1 MAEDMEQRRLDGL
14 FFAARFRRRK
24 WRSHWWTSKSSLVGG
39 GEISENG
46 GGTGGFKH
54 GGLLVAAENGER
66 SGGAGGAVV
75 QGAAQRREQL
85 ETKKFSMGGFR
96 GSDHQ
101 PTAAAW
107 WCWTAGLKTKVPKR
121 KDFGAEGAEGDTAH
135 ALAPAR
141 VSRFFS
147 RNNFAVWS
155 RKAKRRNIFPKIAV
169 K

>member
-1 MAEDMEQRRLDGL
+1 MASLMA
-14 FFAARFRRRK
+14 FFLPLASAAE
-24 WRSHWWTSKSSLVGG
+24 SGDHIGGQVVGG
-39 GEISENG
+39 GEISEDG

-54 GGLLVAAENGER
+54 GSLLVAAENGER
-66 SGGAGGAVV
+66 LGGAGGAVV

-85 ETKKFSMGGFR
+85 ETKKFSMGGGFR